1 MQFLE
6 TALDKI
12 RHWIDLRRVPEVLQF
27 EVTECG
33 ACCLAMVLASFGR
46 WEPLDYLRGL
56 CGASRDGVSAGAL
69 SRAAKKLNLDVKGFG
84 VAAGELRLLPMPQI
98 LFWNFNHFVVLE
110 SITDDMA
117 VVVDPSEG
125 RQQLR
130 LAEVEAAYSGVTL
143 CFSRAKEFV
152 TNGSRPSAMQEVLR
166 AASSVKSTVAIIAM
180 VSFGVAVLMA
190 LVPALTSIFID
201 YILIKKGINDWR
213 LWFLLGIAA
222 FGLMLGP
229 VVWMQRSG
237 VLQLQTRLTVSMA
250 AKIVTRMYGLPLE
263 YFSRRYGG
271 EVSGR
276 VMLADV
282 VAGTISGALVGMI
295 SASMQ
300 IVVIGLAMLSYS
312 PYLTG
317 IILVLLTGHAL
328 FSSWVAQH
336 LSTLSRRLAI
346 ERGKYE
352 TQLVQSLGLVEHS
365 RSAGSS
371 RMLLHR
377 ILDRYVALTNAEQS
391 KAPYAATLVSVPSA
405 VTGVVMAVITG
416 LTATEV
422 IAGDFSI
429 GVFFAFNAMAMLLLA
444 PFNQIMS
451 AVAQIGSASGNFD
464 RVNDLLQMV
473 PPLDDPHTQREPQSD
488 DLSVKGLYFAYG
500 SEQVLS
506 DITIQIPQ
514 GAFVGL
520 VGGVGSGK
528 SSLLLLLGRVSQPES
543 GEISMGSVPYGK
555 IASDLFASKLVLVPQ
570 KEQIFEASILENV
583 TLWDP
588 DISEAQVIAACKVCM
603 VHEDIENRV
612 GGYRARLR
620 ESGADLSGGQRQ
632 RIALARAVVRKP
644 AVLLLDES
652 TSALDGVTE
661 ATILRNLLAMSITLV
676 FATHRLQNIRNA
688 TQIYF
693 LSDGKIKEA
702 GSHEALMALHGE
714 YAQFAQ
720 LAKGNAP

>member
-1 MQFLE
+1 
-6 TALDKI
+6 
-12 RHWIDLRRVPEVLQF
+12 
-27 EVTECG
+27 
-33 ACCLAMVLASFGR
+33 
-46 WEPLDYLRGL
+46 
-56 CGASRDGVSAGAL
+56 
-69 SRAAKKLNLDVKGFG
+69 
-84 VAAGELRLLPMPQI
+84 
-98 LFWNFNHFVVLE
+98 
-110 SITDDMA
+110 
-117 VVVDPSEG
+117 
-125 RQQLR
+125 
-130 LAEVEAAYSGVTL
+130 
-143 CFSRAKEFV
+143 
-152 TNGSRPSAMQEVLR
+152 
-166 AASSVKSTVAIIAM
+166 
-180 VSFGVAVLMA
+180 
-190 LVPALTSIFID
+190 
-201 YILIKKGINDWR
+201 
-213 LWFLLGIAA
+213 
-222 FGLMLGP
+222 
-229 VVWMQRSG
+229 
-237 VLQLQTRLTVSMA
+237 MA

-263 YFSRRYGG
+263 YFSRRYSG

-276 VMLADV
+276 VMLADM
-282 VAGTISGALVGMI
+282 VAGTVSGALVGMI
-295 SASMQ
+295 SAFMQ

-317 IILVLLTGHAL
+317 IILVLLAGHAL
-328 FSSWVAQH
+328 FSSRIAQH
-336 LSTLSRRLAI
+336 LSNLSRRLAI

-391 KAPYAATLVSVPSA
+391 NAPYAATLVSVPPA
-405 VTGVVMAVITG
+405 VTGVVMALITG

-464 RVNDLLQMV
+464 RINDLLQTAL
-473 PPLDDPHTQREPQSD
+473 PLDDPQTQRDPQSD
-488 DLSVKGLYFAYG
+488 DLSVKSLAFAYG

-506 DITIQIPQ
+506 DITLQIPQ

-528 SSLLLLLGRVSQPES
+528 SSLLMLLGRVSQPES
-543 GEISMGSVPYGK
+543 GEISMGAVPYGN
-555 IASDLFASKLVLVPQ
+555 ISSDLFASKLVLVPQ
-570 KEQIFEASILENV
+570 KEQIFETSILENV

-588 DISEAQVIAACKVCM
+588 DISEDQVVAACKVCM
-603 VHEDIENRV
+603 VHDDIESRV

-644 AVLLLDES
+644 SVLLLDES

-661 ATILRNLLAMSITLV
+661 ATILRNLLAMRITLV

-688 TQIYF
+688 TQIYL

-702 GSHEALMALHGE
+702 GGHEALMALHGE
-714 YAQFAQ
+714 YAQLAQ
-720 LAKGNAP
+720 LAEGKAL